1 MRGQT
6 RLLFQNTPLVW
17 RFQTVSTPSAVAKGG
32 KGIYHLLRMARA
44 VKIITA
50 LLCMACVVALC
61 IAPWVDPPETT
72 LKSLQVILFLMFAFV
87 ACALPV
93 AGLLPMEMLLA
104 IWIRP
109 APRLAS
115 HVKFR
120 VQTNCVQQC

>member
-17 RFQTVSTPSAVAKGG
+17 RFQTVSTPSAVANQA

-87 ACALPV
+87 ACTLLV
-93 AGLLPMEMLLA
+93 AGFLPLEMLRA
-104 IWIRP
+104 IRVRP

>member
-1 MRGQT
+1 M
-6 RLLFQNTPLVW
+6 LL
-17 RFQTVSTPSAVAKGG
+17 AVAKES

-87 ACALPV
+87 ACALLV
-93 AGLLPMEMLLA
+93 AGFLPLEMLRA
-104 IWIRP
+104 IRVRP